1 MKQNSI
7 DWLVEQLKKQGFLYD
22 LDIEQAKAMHKEE
35 IVKAYN
41 RDVINKKQNWFIEN
55 GERYYNLHYKGDQ
68 VGISDK
74 EEQVGKTNPDYTFE
88 DGV

>member
-68 VGISDK
+68 VGISGK
-74 EEQVGKTNPDYTFE
+74 EEQVGKTNPD
-88 DGV
+88 